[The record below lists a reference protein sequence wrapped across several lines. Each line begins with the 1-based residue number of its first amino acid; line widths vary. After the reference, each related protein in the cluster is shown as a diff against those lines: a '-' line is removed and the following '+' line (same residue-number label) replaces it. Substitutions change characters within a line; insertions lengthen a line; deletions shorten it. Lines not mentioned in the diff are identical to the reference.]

1 MELSRLRY
9 MIEQIARN
17 LEVQG
22 HESAARATAEHIAA
36 FWDPRMKEAIV
47 HDDRSL
53 LSPIAAAAVDMFAK
67 ARAHTSQTG
76 ETSPTRKRGPGE
88 AAREKD

>member
-1 MELSRLRY
+1 MELARLRY
-9 MIEQIARN
+9 MIDQIAKN

-22 HESAARATAEHIAA
+22 HDRAAHATADHIAA

-53 LSPIAAAAVDMFAK
+53 LSPIAAAAVDLFAQ
-67 ARAHTSQTG
+67 ARDNTSQTRATNINADD
-76 ETSPTRKRGPGE
+76 EPG
-88 AAREKD
+88 